1 AAAPACGGIPT
12 RIKLILLSKRF
23 CVISWWSRAPCFVTI
38 EAFFSL
44 SHWRNKSPIV
54 RQVEHEPVGSCGN
67 FEQTLLLLSRLNF
80 ATSTP
85 AAKSGCSLSAQNGGL
100 SACSHRRKADA
111 RTLRWL
117 FQKARITLATGE
129 ETTATNVKL
138 AKKASL
144 ENFSRCVLHERV
156 KRSCESEKGWLS
168 PILSRTFTMLSDGF

>member
-1 AAAPACGGIPT
+1 MRFIEFILWAAAPACGGIPT

-23 CVISWWSRAPCFVTI
+23 CVISWWSRGRKKTSVFFLVNFRAAPCFVTI

-144 ENFSRCVLHERV
+144 EVSWFSRAALVC
-156 KRSCESEKGWLS
+156 
-168 PILSRTFTMLSDGF
+168 